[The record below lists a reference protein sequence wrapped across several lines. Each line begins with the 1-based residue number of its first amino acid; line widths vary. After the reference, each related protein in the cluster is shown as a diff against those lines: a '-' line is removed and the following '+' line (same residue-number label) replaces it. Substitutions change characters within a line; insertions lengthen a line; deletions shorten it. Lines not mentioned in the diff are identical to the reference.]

1 MKLTAS
7 RVLLLLLLAP
17 VPAAAWDNCDHKAD
31 RRASESLD
39 GVERVVVL
47 ARAGD
52 LRLEEGGEA
61 NRLSAT
67 GVACASSAKLLDGI
81 QLETRRSGST
91 LRIEV
96 EIPKTKGWNTRAS
109 LDLEIQVPASMALE
123 VEDSSGDVSA
133 EGVQLTSIKD
143 GSGDIS
149 LRDTR
154 GNLRIDDGSGDIRIG
169 SHRGDVEIEDGSG
182 DARLSEIDGSVRIAE
197 DGSGDLSM
205 KSVSGSVRVDRDGS
219 GDIFAGRVGGDFI
232 VARDGSGDV
241 RHREVKGRVD
251 VPADD

>member
-1 MKLTAS
+1 MKRTAS

-17 VPAAAWDNCDHKAD
+17 VPVTAWDNCDHKAD

-39 GVERVVVL
+39 GIERVVVS

-52 LRLEEGGEA
+52 LRLERGDEA
-61 NRLSAT
+61 NRLSAI

-91 LRIEV
+91 LHIETDMP
-96 EIPKTKGWNTRAS
+96 ETRGWNSRAS
-109 LDLEIQVPASMALE
+109 MDLEIRVPSSVEME
-123 VEDSSGDVSA
+123 VQDSSGDVSA
-133 EGVQLTSIKD
+133 EGVRLASIKD
-143 GSGDIS
+143 GSGDLS
-149 LRDTR
+149 LRETSGD
-154 GNLRIDDGSGDIRIG
+154 LRIDDGSGDIRISTHHG
-169 SHRGDVEIEDGSG
+169 NVEIEDGSG
-182 DARLSEIDGSVRIAE
+182 DARLSEIDGSVRISE

-205 KSVSGSVRVDRDGS
+205 KSVSGSVTVDRDGS

-241 RHREVKGRVD
+241 RHRDVKGRVD